1 MMTPEQR
8 YLFDVTGYL
17 HLENV
22 MTDEELKAAQ
32 EAANEYIN
40 TPTEELP
47 PGFNSS
53 EKNLPNGFAFAKPL
67 EALTM
72 HRSIV
77 NGPSSKNSPITN
89 RSCFVEL

>member
-22 MTDEELKAAQ
+22 MTDEELKSAQ
-32 EAANEYIN
+32 DAANEYIN

-47 PGFNSS
+47 PGFDSS
-53 EKNLPNGFAFAKPL
+53 NKNLPNGFRL
-67 EALTM
+67 CEAL
-72 HRSIV
+72 RSTHDASV
-77 NGPSSKNSPITN
+77 HLAHHQ
-89 RSCFVEL
+89 RVDE